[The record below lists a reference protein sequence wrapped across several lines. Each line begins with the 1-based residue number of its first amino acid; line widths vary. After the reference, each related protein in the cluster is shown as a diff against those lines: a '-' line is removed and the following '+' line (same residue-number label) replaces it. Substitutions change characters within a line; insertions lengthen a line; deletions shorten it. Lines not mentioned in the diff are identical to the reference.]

1 MFEDFN
7 IYIQQIH
14 FYIGKCDVYRKK
26 KKEKKALLEFMFII
40 CAMLSEYPRLAFHKW
55 N

>member
-26 KKEKKALLEFMFII
+26 KKKKKKR
-40 CAMLSEYPRLAFHKW
+40 Y
-55 N
+55 